1 MHCSTGEVPLVTIK
15 TIFDLK
21 MTWKWPRN
29 GLEIQILDIIQ
40 KHIKKLIFALVV
52 IILIAWLVHASFLYG
67 LKDLYFGSDK
77 DSKGPQNLK
86 VNEEIISEDSL
97 AEDSSY
103 DSILEYL
110 VTDDYDSQEN
120 LMKSNDF
127 AVRWW
132 WISGVRACGRPQ

>member
-1 MHCSTGEVPLVTIK
+1 MHCSTGKAPHVTIM

-21 MTWKWPRN
+21 MTFGNDLEN
-29 GLEIQILDIIQ
+29 GLVAQFLDIIQ
-40 KHIKKLIFALVV
+40 KHIKKLIVALVV

-77 DSKGPQNLK
+77 DSKRPQNLRL
-86 VNEEIISEDSL
+86 NEEMIIGDSL
-97 AEDSSY
+97 ADDSSY

-127 AVRWW
+127 AVR
-132 WISGVRACGRPQ
+132 

>member
-1 MHCSTGEVPLVTIK
+1 MTSNMV
-15 TIFDLK
+15 LK
-21 MTWKWPRN
+21 F
-29 GLEIQILDIIQ
+29 GFSDIIQ
-40 KHIKKLIFALVV
+40 KHIKKLIVALVV

-77 DSKGPQNLK
+77 DSKRPQNLK
-86 VNEEIISEDSL
+86 VNKEIIFEDSL
-97 AEDSSY
+97 TEDSSY

-127 AVRWW
+127 AGDLRQNVRYGEFQDDQ
-132 WISGVRACGRPQ
+132 SSNAP

>member
-1 MHCSTGEVPLVTIK
+1 MHCSTGKAPHVTIN

-21 MTWKWPRN
+21 MTFGNDLEN
-29 GLEIQILDIIQ
+29 GLVTQFLDIIQ
-40 KHIKKLIFALVV
+40 KHIKKLIVALVV

-77 DSKGPQNLK
+77 DSKRPQNMKL
-86 VNEEIISEDSL
+86 NEEMIFEDSL
-97 AEDSSY
+97 AHDSSY

-110 VTDDYDSQEN
+110 VTDDYNSQEN

-127 AVRWW
+127 AVR
-132 WISGVRACGRPQ
+132 

>member
-1 MHCSTGEVPLVTIK
+1 MHCSTGKAPHVTIK

-21 MTWKWPRN
+21 MTFGNDLEN
-29 GLEIQILDIIQ
+29 GLVTQFLDIIQ
-40 KHIKKLIFALVV
+40 KHIKKLIVALVV

-77 DSKGPQNLK
+77 DAKGSSIQNLK
-86 VNEEIISEDSL
+86 LNEEIIIEDSL
-97 AEDSSY
+97 ADDSSY

-127 AVRWW
+127 AVR
-132 WISGVRACGRPQ
+132 

>member
-1 MHCSTGEVPLVTIK
+1 MHCSTGKAPHVTIN

-21 MTWKWPRN
+21 MTFGNDLEN
-29 GLEIQILDIIQ
+29 GLVTQFLDIIQ
-40 KHIKKLIFALVV
+40 KHIKKLIVALVV

-77 DSKGPQNLK
+77 DSKRPQNLK
-86 VNEEIISEDSL
+86 LNEEMIFEDSL
-97 AEDSSY
+97 AHDSSY

-110 VTDDYDSQEN
+110 VTDDYNSQEN

-127 AVRWW
+127 SVR
-132 WISGVRACGRPQ
+132 